1 MRVQLFSEAYIAMM
15 IEQKMMTA
23 PTEAYQ
29 SQAGPRQSRTIFG
42 LWQIIQSAL
51 IVSYAFSYTIPLLS
65 VIAGFMATYMII
77 SLTQRGFLWQPSLA
91 AALTVALGVALGS
104 QGIPLGARLVFL
116 CWALL
121 PALVFGASWSLTRSV
136 SMATLA
142 LALTVTALIV
152 VLFSLA
158 GDTVYQILDIQE
170 SWIRE
175 LAPSVYA
182 SLSGPLSALRWLL
195 PAFIGLTIATPAFCA
210 WVIVITQN
218 DPETRRAIVNW
229 RLSRP
234 VFWLA
239 SLALTGRFAAGFA
252 EQESIV
258 QVCDNVLL
266 ILLISFSV
274 TGLFVVEYL
283 FRHFRLHI
291 ALRAVIYTILVIT
304 LHIGGMALA
313 LAGMLDTLINFRGRL
328 EPS

>member
-1 MRVQLFSEAYIAMM
+1 MM
-15 IEQKMMTA
+15 IEQKLMTA
-23 PTEAYQ
+23 ATEAEQ
-29 SQAGPRQSRTIFG
+29 SQAGPMQSRAIFG
-42 LWQIIQSAL
+42 LWQIIQSAI
-51 IVSYAFSYTIPLLS
+51 IVSYSFTYTIPVLS
-65 VIAGFMATYMII
+65 VFAGFMATYMII

-91 AALTVALGVALGS
+91 AALTVALGVTFGS

-121 PALVFGASWSLTRSV
+121 PALVFGTVWDLKRSM
-136 SMATLA
+136 SKAMLS
-142 LALTVTALIV
+142 LALTVTVLV
-152 VLFSLA
+152 VALFSLA
-158 GDTVYQILDIQE
+158 GDTVYQIVDIQE

-175 LAPSVYA
+175 SSPSVFA
-182 SLSGPLSALRWLL
+182 LLSGPFSALRWLL

-210 WVIVITQN
+210 WMIVITHN
-218 DPETRRAIVNW
+218 EPETRRSIVNW
-229 RLSRP
+229 RLSRSAL
-234 VFWLA
+234 WLT
-239 SLALTGRFAAGFA
+239 SLALLGRFAADFA
-252 EQESIV
+252 GQDMVMQI
-258 QVCDNVLL
+258 CDNVLL

-313 LAGMLDTLINFRGRL
+313 LAGILDTLINFRVRL

>member
-1 MRVQLFSEAYIAMM
+1 MM

-23 PTEAYQ
+23 PTEVDQ
-29 SQAGPRQSRTIFG
+29 SQVRPMQSRAIFG
-42 LWQIIQSAL
+42 LWQIIQHAI
-51 IVSYAFSYTIPLLS
+51 IVSYAFTYTIPVLS
-65 VIAGFMATYMII
+65 VFAGFMATYMII

-91 AALTVALGVALGS
+91 AALTVALGVAFGS

-121 PALVFGASWSLTRSV
+121 PALVFGTVWDLKRSV
-136 SMATLA
+136 SKAMLS
-142 LALTVTALIV
+142 LALTVTVLV
-152 VLFSLA
+152 VALFSLA

-175 LAPSVYA
+175 SSPSVFA
-182 SLSGPLSALRWLL
+182 LLSGPFSALRWLL

-210 WVIVITQN
+210 WMIVITQN
-218 DPETRRAIVNW
+218 EPETRRSIVNW
-229 RLSRP
+229 RLSRSAL
-234 VFWLA
+234 WLT
-239 SLALTGRFAAGFA
+239 SLALLGRFAADFA
-252 EQESIV
+252 GQDMVMQI
-258 QVCDNVLL
+258 CDNVLL

-274 TGLFVVEYL
+274 TGLLVVEYL

-313 LAGMLDTLINFRGRL
+313 LAGILDTLINFRVRL